1 MRPHKFTPR
10 AGLLLAIVASSFLLP
25 AAFAQD
31 AVLSH
36 LRDQADQ
43 SLTLAQESA
52 DAVPEAER
60 IIVTGSYIPT
70 AETESALPVTV
81 YTADVLQKQGANT
94 PVEGLRQLPSFVGN
108 TATEND
114 SNGGDGQ
121 AFINLRALGDGN
133 TLVLINGRR
142 AFGFTNVNAIPI
154 GALARSEVLKDGASA
169 IYGSDAVAG
178 VVNFI
183 LLNGPGE
190 APFTGAEINLLYGN
204 TTDHDA
210 HVLQGYLRGGVATEK
225 VAIAAA
231 AEYYSRADIY
241 SRDREIA
248 RSPDVASLGGFNGG
262 SPTFAGRAV
271 AVAGIGPLVLLD
283 SSNNAPT
290 SASYRPFRFGTDPA
304 TFNFRAFTPSI
315 PGVEKYQYFI
325 TGNYKVFGDGLQIYG
340 DLLYAK
346 TKQDNGLAPSPFTIP
361 AARYQNA
368 ALGIFNGRDAS
379 GRLDGSLD
387 NSDEAQMAIIQN
399 SPYNPFGSDL
409 AQVRYRLVQ
418 ELNNR
423 RNFFDYDF
431 YRYVAGVKGDF
442 SFTGNNFL
450 SFLGYDS
457 GLVYERA
464 DYMEIDS
471 GDATRGGIYN
481 AIISGAFNPF
491 IGQNA
496 PLAGTVPTYVNGV
509 PTGTTAS
516 YDNSAAAEGASYLG
530 HSVRFSRDFLVDAKV
545 NGNLFPS
552 LYQGGIAFNI
562 GAEYRQSRTQQV
574 PDPVLAAGDQLGFNE
589 VLPSQYKQEVQS
601 IFGELTIPFV
611 TSTLHIPGLRSLE
624 VGAAYRYEE
633 FQDKDQLF
641 GTTAN
646 FDNGGTPRLSLRY
659 QPIADLTLRASYGK
673 SFLSPSPEQ
682 LFDRPSQNFAV
693 VFDPLIHD
701 FTQPPNGVFV
711 SGNPALTPEKTDTYT
726 AGLVYT
732 PKFLSGFTATVD
744 LYQVYTTNVILDPG
758 SFAQIAATA
767 NGNAGGGP
775 DAPYADVVERA
786 AGPGGPQTGEII
798 SVAAQNQNASKR
810 LVSGMD
816 ITATYQIPTHNWG
829 TFTISTGYNYF
840 FTWKAEPFVGAGTT
854 NFLGDYNNGSVPLA
868 PGAIPYHKGYL
879 RGEWEWRGF
888 DFVSTVN
895 YISSF
900 NDDSSALLNA
910 QVIGGTDTN
919 PQYDIYRRVSDY
931 ITLDLQLSYEL
942 AQLVAAPA
950 VSTNPSNGPKET
962 PAPVSAGPEITSIW
976 KRLLSGTKI
985 TLGVNNAFDRNPPT
999 VLGAFND
1006 NYDTSL
1012 YTIRNRYYYLAFN
1025 KKF

>member
-1 MRPHKFTPR
+1 M
-10 AGLLLAIVASSFLLP
+10 ASFFPLVTAL
-25 AAFAQD
+25 AQD
-31 AVLSH
+31 AVLSQ
-36 LRDQADQ
+36 LRDIRADQ
-43 SLTLAQESA
+43 PLTLAQESA
-52 DAVPEAER
+52 GAVPEAER
-60 IIVTGSYIPT
+60 IIVTGSYIPYVPT

-81 YTADVLQKQGANT
+81 YTADVLRKQGANT
-94 PVEGLRQLPSFVGN
+94 PAEGLRQLPSFVGN

-121 AFINLRALGDGN
+121 AFINLRALGAGN
-133 TLVLINGRR
+133 TLILINGRR

-190 APFTGAEINLLYGN
+190 KPFGGAEINLLYGN

-210 HVLQGYLRGGVATEK
+210 DVLQGYLRAGVATDK
-225 VAIAAA
+225 FALAAA

-248 RSPDVASLGGFNGG
+248 RFADVSSLGGFNGG
-262 SPTFAGRAV
+262 SPTFAGRVGV
-271 AVAGIGPLVLLD
+271 ASAGPLVLLD

-290 SASYRPFRFGTDPA
+290 PASYRPFSFGTDPS

-315 PGVEKYQYFI
+315 PGVEKYQYFV

-361 AARYQNA
+361 LARYQNA
-368 ALGIFNGRDAS
+368 ALGIFNGRDAT
-379 GRLDGSLD
+379 GRLNGSLD
-387 NSDEAQMAIIQN
+387 NSDAAQLAIIQS

-409 AQVRYRLVQ
+409 AQLRYRTVQ

-423 RNFFDYDF
+423 RVFFDFDF
-431 YRYVAGVKGDF
+431 YRYVAGVKGEF

-450 SFLGYDS
+450 GFLGYDT
-457 GLVYERA
+457 GFVYERA
-464 DYMEIDS
+464 DYLGIAS
-471 GDATRGGIYN
+471 GDATRGGIYS

-491 IGQNA
+491 IGQDA
-496 PLAGTVPTYVNGV
+496 PLTGTVPIYLNGV

-516 YDNSAAAEGASYLG
+516 YDNSAAAQGASYLG
-530 HSVRFSRDFLVDAKV
+530 HSFNFSRDFLVDAKV
-545 NGNLFPS
+545 NGNLLPN
-552 LYQGGIAFNI
+552 LYQGGIGFNI
-562 GAEYRQSRTQQV
+562 GAEYRQSRTEQL
-574 PDPVLAAGDQLGFNE
+574 PDPVLAAGDQLGFDQI
-589 VLPSQYKQEVQS
+589 LPNKYRQQVQS
-601 IFGELTIPFV
+601 IFGELTIPLV
-611 TSTLHIPGLRSLE
+611 ISTLNIPGLRSLE
-624 VGAAYRYEE
+624 VGVAYRYEE
-633 FQDKDQLF
+633 FQDRNQLF
-641 GTTAN
+641 GTTAS
-646 FDNGGTPRLSLRY
+646 FDNGGTPRISLRY

-673 SFLSPSPEQ
+673 SFLSPSPAQ
-682 LFDRPSQNFAV
+682 LFDRPSQDFPDF
-693 VFDPLIHD
+693 FDPLIHD

-711 SGNPALTPEKTDTYT
+711 SGNPKLTPEKTDTYT

-732 PKFLSGFTATVD
+732 PKFLSGFTMTVD
-744 LYQVYTTNVILDPG
+744 LYQVYTTNVILDPN
-758 SFAQIAATA
+758 SFAQIAVTA

-775 DAPYADVVERA
+775 GAPFAEFIQRA

-798 SVAAQNQNASKR
+798 SVDAQNQNASKR
-810 LVSGMD
+810 LVNGMD
-816 ITATYQIPTHNWG
+816 ITASYQFPTQNWG
-829 TFTISTGYNYF
+829 TFTLSSGYNYF
-840 FTWKAEPFVGAGTT
+840 FTWKAEPFAGAGTT
-854 NFLGDYNNGSVPLA
+854 NFLGDDNASVPLA

-888 DFVSTVN
+888 DFTSTVN

-900 NDDSSALLNA
+900 NDDSAALLNA
-910 QVIGGTDTN
+910 QIVGGTDTN

-931 ITLDLQLSYEL
+931 ITLDMQLSYAFQKRSAEP
-942 AQLVAAPA
+942 AATADSSKDAKTAAAGGA
-950 VSTNPSNGPKET
+950 V
-962 PAPVSAGPEITSIW
+962 GPEISSCW
-976 KRLLSGTKI
+976 QRMLSGTKI
-985 TLGVNNAFDRNPPT
+985 TVGVNNAFDRNPPT
-999 VLGAFND
+999 VLAAFND

-1012 YTIRNRYYYLAFN
+1012 YTIRNRFYYLAFK